1 MQDTP
6 HSAGAAHTEAE
17 LWAGRQRVSPPR
29 TQYSHTTLS
38 NLKLSPLVE
47 SCPRSIYSTGRAGR
61 GLGSR
66 GSGQGAPAVHGAP
79 ALGPARAAA
88 ARPCRLHTPLY
99 PYTDKRLAWIRTKL
113 QAVPWRGD
121 GEHCPCCSAPA
132 RRTREDARRGRSKRG
147 SSGTCCTVGLQPL
160 QESWL
165 PASNKAISSY
175 TARVALIWD
184 RCLHRCQFLRTYVA
198 YSSTYYRD
206 QAGSSAN
213 K

>member
-1 MQDTP
+1 M
-6 HSAGAAHTEAE
+6 
-17 LWAGRQRVSPPR
+17 SPPP

-66 GSGQGAPAVHGAP
+66 RSGQGAPAVHGAP
-79 ALGPARAAA
+79 AVGPARAAA
-88 ARPCRLHTPLY
+88 ARPCQLLTPHH
-99 PYTDKRLAWIRTKL
+99 PWTDKRFAWVRTKL
-113 QAVPWRGD
+113 QAVPRRGD
-121 GEHCPCCSAPA
+121 GEHCPCCSARPA
-132 RRTREDARRGRSKRG
+132 HTGRMHGGARSKTG

-165 PASNKAISSY
+165 PASNKAVSSY

-184 RCLHRCQFLRTYVA
+184 RCLNRCQFLRTYVA